1 MYNFLYNIKG
11 DKSMENNVNSPEAPS
26 LDIKMYSNNEIMSL
40 NYQGQVYI
48 LTYNKYM
55 KMLRESNRRK
65 ELEIELSKLKEK
77 YELELNNLKEKYRL
91 DVSLLQNRLAEE
103 KDKATVQ
110 ISHFRE
116 KLTESQKQEQKI
128 KALLEQQGKG
138 RPSKLTPEHK
148 KRIAELHKHAE
159 TAVKR
164 PTIMEYY
171 KTLVIDNGYT
181 GNYEGV
187 RAYISNSFAA
197 GGWLP

>member
-1 MYNFLYNIKG
+1 
-11 DKSMENNVNSPEAPS
+11 MENNVNSPETPS
-26 LDIKMYSNNEIMSL
+26 LDIKMYSNNEIMTL
-40 NYQGQVYI
+40 NYSGQI
-48 LTYNKYM
+48 QIMTYNMYQ

-65 ELEIELSKLKEK
+65 ELESELSKLKEK
-77 YELELNNLKEKYRL
+77 HEHELANLKEKHDL
-91 DVSLLQNRLAEE
+91 EVSLLQNRLAEE
-103 KDKATVQ
+103 KEKATVQ

-148 KRIAELHKHAE
+148 KRIAELHKYAE
-159 TAVKR
+159 NTGKKR

-187 RAYISNSFAA
+187 RAYISNSLAA